1 MTSTHKLAAVAL
13 LLLSAA
19 FSETSNADSKR
30 GFRQLTSTHPIAVQR
45 GTKTQVKVRCN
56 FTLDGAYQTF
66 FDRPGISMTYAE
78 TAPIDAY
85 TKSRG
90 APGVPFRFDVTVPET
105 QEPGIYE
112 YRVATKI
119 AVSSAAS
126 MMVTDFPVVIEEERE
141 NGTAATAQTVA
152 VPSAVCGVVEKFED
166 VDCYRFSAKAG
177 QELTFNLFA
186 QRVTDNIHSMVVK
199 GPRIYLMDGILT
211 LSGPNGQVIAQND
224 NFIGGDSFIGLKL
237 PTDGEYTLEV
247 RDSRYA
253 GDPRYSYCVEIS
265 DRPFVHDVFPFVVQ
279 RGTST
284 PVAPVGLNLGE
295 TKPFDVTVAGE
306 EPAGWQRRRLSTT
319 RGETNPVALKVSEH
333 PQVVV
338 GPQHGSRETAFAL
351 TLPVGVNGRFQRPE
365 ETHYVSFTATKG
377 KIYRLEVEAGRVGLP
392 TDTVLEIIDA
402 TGKMLSEQD
411 DAPQTKDSRTFFTA
425 PADGTYFVAVHDLHA
440 RFGDRFLYHLRVE
453 EAEPDFELGGEY
465 YYAMPGPGTHMIW
478 FVKVDRI
485 AGFDG
490 PVEIQVDGLPQGVT
504 YTPVTVP
511 KNMQQTAVILSAAPD
526 AKVNAS
532 LVKVFGKARI
542 KGSDGQERDV
552 VQQGRITCEQQAGG
566 GGQARWPIRTQLV
579 GVTEPGDLLKVTAEP
594 AEINLKPGEKAE
606 IKVRIERN
614 ADFDDP
620 VTLSLAFD
628 YFATIFGTQLPP
640 GVGMGKGAEARFA
653 GKTLECK
660 FILDATDKAQPV
672 EKLPIGIVA
681 RVPVSFSINT
691 NYSTNPIFLTIA
703 PPAK

>member
-1 MTSTHKLAAVAL
+1 MTSIRKLTTVVLLLTCVAL
-13 LLLSAA
+13 PEISK
-19 FSETSNADSKR
+19 ADSKR
-30 GFRQLTSTHPIAVQR
+30 GFRQLTSTHPVAVQR
-45 GTKTQVKVRCN
+45 GTKSQVKVRCN
-56 FTLDGAYQTF
+56 FTLDGAYRTF
-66 FDRPGISMTYAE
+66 FDRPGVTMTYAE
-78 TAPIDAY
+78 TAPIEAY

-90 APGVPFRFDVTVPET
+90 SAGVPFRFDVSVPES

-126 MMVTDFPVVIEEERE
+126 MMVTDFPVVLEEERE
-141 NGTAATAQTVA
+141 NGTAATAQSVP
-152 VPSAVCGVVEKFED
+152 VPSTVCGVVEKFED
-166 VDCYRFSAKAG
+166 VDFYRIAGKAG

-211 LSGPNGQVIAQND
+211 LYGPNGQVIAQND

-237 PTDGEYTLEV
+237 PTDGDYTLEV

-265 DRPFVHDVFPFVVQ
+265 DRPFVHDLFPFVVQ
-279 RGTST
+279 RGAST
-284 PVAPVGLNLGE
+284 AVAPVGHNLGE
-295 TKPFDVTVAGE
+295 TRHFDVAIAAE
-306 EPAGWQRRRLSTT
+306 EPAGWQRRRFSTT
-319 RGETNPVALKVSEH
+319 RGETNPVSLKVSEH

-338 GPQHGSRETAFAL
+338 GSQHGTRETALAL
-351 TLPVGVNGRFQRPE
+351 TLPVGVNGRFLQPE
-365 ETHYVSFTATKG
+365 ETHYVSFVASKG
-377 KIYRLEVEAGRVGLP
+377 KNYRLEVEAGRVGLP
-392 TDTVLEIIDA
+392 TDSVLEIFDS

-411 DAPQTKDSRTFFTA
+411 DGQQTKDSKTFFTA
-425 PADGTYFVAVHDLHA
+425 PADGTYFVSIHDLHG

-453 EAEPDFELGGEY
+453 EAEPDFQLGGEY
-465 YYAMPGPGTHMIW
+465 YYAMLAPGTHMIW

-490 PVEIQVDGLPQGVT
+490 PVEIQVEGLPQGVS

-511 KNMQQTAVILSAAPD
+511 KNMQQTALILSAAAD
-526 AKVNAS
+526 AKIAAS

-542 KGSDGQERDV
+542 KSLDGQEREV
-552 VQQGRITCEQQAGG
+552 VHQGRITCEQQAGG
-566 GGQARWPIRTQLV
+566 GSQARWPIRTQIV
-579 GVTEPGDLLKVTAEP
+579 GVTEPGDLLKVVAEP
-594 AEINLKPGEKAE
+594 AEVTMKPGEKAA

-628 YFATIFGTQLPP
+628 YFATVFGTQLPT
-640 GVGMGKGAEARFA
+640 GVVMGKDSEARFA

-660 FILDATDKAQPV
+660 LILEATDKAQPV
-672 EKLPIGIVA
+672 EKLPIGIVT

-691 NYSTNPIFLTIA
+691 NYSTNPIFLTVT
-703 PPAK
+703 PAAK